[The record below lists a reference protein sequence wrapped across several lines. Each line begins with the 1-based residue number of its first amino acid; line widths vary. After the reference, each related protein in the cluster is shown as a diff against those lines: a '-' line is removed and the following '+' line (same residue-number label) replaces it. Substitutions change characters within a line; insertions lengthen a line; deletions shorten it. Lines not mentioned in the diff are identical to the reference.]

1 MNQVWMNFYD
11 IIRITNAALQSLDGY
26 AEYLAAGSEDY
37 KTYESYCGEVRT
49 IRAWAYYCLV
59 TNFGPTVIY
68 RDNLQTDFR
77 RSTVEAVYNYMLEDL
92 NYAIDKLPRMRPN
105 QMEHKGAV
113 TAFTA
118 QALAARIYLLKGDYA
133 QVETLTDDIIKNGG
147 FRLYDDFYQLFKIPG
162 KLCDEF
168 LFECQVTDYGN
179 GSGDYLGVD
188 QWFNFQGPNMAERLM
203 K

>member
-1 MNQVWMNFYD
+1 MAFGRKFNYNNSFWALNQVWMNFYD
-11 IIRITNAALQSLDGY
+11 IIRITNAALQSLDSY

-118 QALAARIYLLKGDYA
+118 QALPPASI
-133 QVETLTDDIIKNGG
+133 
-147 FRLYDDFYQLFKIPG
+147 
-162 KLCDEF
+162 C
-168 LFECQVTDYGN
+168 
-179 GSGDYLGVD
+179 
-188 QWFNFQGPNMAERLM
+188 
-203 K
+203 